1 MIPLIER
8 ELVTNKHWLTESDF
22 IDVMAVVQ
30 TAPGAVAINAAIFL
44 GYKATGIPGAV
55 SACLGIVLPSF
66 LVILA
71 IATVF
76 ARFKDLPA
84 VKAAFMG
91 IRPAVAAL
99 IALAVFSVGKNSVK
113 DRWTLAIALAAALTA
128 ILTGVSPILVLL
140 GSGAVGYVIY
150 GALRIPKPDGKR
162 DKLGSKDAGG
172 ERS

>member
-8 ELVTNKHWLTESDF
+8 ELVTNKRWLTESDF

-44 GYKATGIPGAV
+44 GYKATGLLGAV

-99 IALAVFSVGKNSVK
+99 IVLAVLSVGKNSIK
-113 DRWTLAIALAAALTA
+113 DRWTLAIAAAAALA
-128 ILTGVSPILVLL
+128 MIFTGASPIPVLL
-140 GSGAVGYVIY
+140 TSGAAGYVIY
-150 GALRIPKPDGKR
+150 GTLRVPRPGEKGGRPGTKT
-162 DKLGSKDAGG
+162 SGG

>member
-8 ELVTNKHWLTESDF
+8 ELVTNKRWLTESDF
-22 IDVMAVVQ
+22 VDVMAVVQ

-44 GYKATGIPGAV
+44 GYKAAGLPGAV

-66 LVILA
+66 LVILG

-76 ARFKDLPA
+76 ARLKDLPA

-99 IALAVFSVGKNSVK
+99 IVLAVFSVGKNSIK
-113 DRWTLAIALAAALTA
+113 DRWTLAIAAAAA
-128 ILTGVSPILVLL
+128 FAVIFIGVSPILVLL
-140 GSGAVGYVIY
+140 ASGAAGYVIY
-150 GALRIPKPDGKR
+150 GAMRVPRPGENGGRPGPKA
-162 DKLGSKDAGG
+162 AGG
-172 ERS
+172 ER